1 MQQDH
6 RGVELEQSNSNK
18 NEMKGVQQE
27 LLGQHKRKK
36 RRIEKW
42 AGMMEVMTQKK
53 LSSGITAAKL
63 TMGQKTSPLVS
74 CSLSIMDRELT
85 TRGFVVPEICLEQ
98 CLNQR
103 CLHTKISG

>member
-53 LSSGITAAKL
+53 AFQWNHSSQTHNGAEDKSIGVL
-63 TMGQKTSPLVS
+63 LFVHHGQ
-74 CSLSIMDRELT
+74 RAH
-85 TRGFVVPEICLEQ
+85 
-98 CLNQR
+98 NQR
-103 CLHTKISG
+103 VCGA